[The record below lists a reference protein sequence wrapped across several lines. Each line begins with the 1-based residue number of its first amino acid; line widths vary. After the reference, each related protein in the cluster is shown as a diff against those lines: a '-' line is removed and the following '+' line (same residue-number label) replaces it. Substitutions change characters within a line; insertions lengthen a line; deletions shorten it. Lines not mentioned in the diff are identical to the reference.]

1 MPYDDRTAYRLVF
14 DDNGADMMTTGPGW
28 CRASRVVR
36 VEPDTGV
43 RTSTME
49 GGLFRW
55 DLLTKTTLMRLLLR
69 SPFGVHSLQDTIG
82 QDHDIHAPY
91 YPRLESSPWIKFHLF
106 QAAAE
111 TWFALQMPRTSESE
125 GGRNC
130 HQALVKDI
138 WPPILL
144 NSFEMILKVGRC

>member
-14 DDNGADMMTTGPGW
+14 DDNDDNGADMMTPGPGW
-28 CRASRVVR
+28 CRALKVVR

-43 RTSTME
+43 RTSTTE

-69 SPFGVHSLQDTIG
+69 SPFGVHSHQDTIG

-91 YPRLESSPWIKFHLF
+91 YPRLESSHGTAIKFHFRRQLKPDLLCKCPGHRS
-106 QAAAE
+106 QRVEE
-111 TWFALQMPRTSESE
+111 TATKPW
-125 GGRNC
+125 
-130 HQALVKDI
+130 
-138 WPPILL
+138 
-144 NSFEMILKVGRC
+144 